1 MPLNEVHAMQCFTL
15 QRLSKV
21 VFNGEEWAA
30 PILQCRSFLSFYF
43 LGNDFLKLTF
53 SLCPRKLLCSLGESS
68 IGPLNGQPS
77 GYQGAAG
84 DALPQTAA

>member
-1 MPLNEVHAMQCFTL
+1 MPLNEIHAMQCSTL
-15 QRLSKV
+15 QRLSKL

-30 PILQCRSFLSFYF
+30 ILQCRSFRSFYF
-43 LGNDFLKLTF
+43 LGNDFVKLTF

-68 IGPLNGQPS
+68 IGPLDGQPS
-77 GYQGAAG
+77 GHQGAAG